1 MGNYGLT
8 QYKEWQKRKL
18 QTRRAVPRSLHE
30 TWHEVWGAQ
39 NRPTVSLSHVE
50 KKYISQTSRCLYAHL
65 HEHQSSLKG
74 APYLKECCW
83 PKLGNIVIIDK
94 HAKRSTRKTTVA
106 FCIEERGNIYVS
118 QPSTVLLDTELAFLG
133 ELQLCLLS
141 SLSRILHIACDFMQL
156 SALDATCWNLLL
168 VMLDLWWHRHT
179 LHVYSMFSY
188 IKFSVVGT
196 LSCALAKSLF
206 QWRFSHHER
215 GIFELWARRDEYL
228 SSMVQGVPTS
238 HTTSHL
244 SLTIP
249 HTKCRN
255 L

>member
-50 KKYISQTSRCLYAHL
+50 KKYISQTGRCLYAHL

-141 SLSRILHIACDFMQL
+141 SLSRILHIACNFMQL

-179 LHVYSMFSY
+179 LHVYKYVFLHKIFSCWHFVLCSCQVFVSVAL
-188 IKFSVVGT
+188 FS
-196 LSCALAKSLF
+196 S
-206 QWRFSHHER
+206 WER
-215 GIFELWARRDEYL
+215 DLWTVSPKRRIFE
-228 SSMVQGVPTS
+228 
-238 HTTSHL
+238 
-244 SLTIP
+244 
-249 HTKCRN
+249 
-255 L
+255 